1 MTKTIILKKNNE
13 QDIFSI
19 EKLTISFFKLTYLI
33 GEPNLELSEKL
44 AKTIQESLSK
54 RRIEQITINKFT
66 EEIKELLLDRKHV
79 NLYNAFI
86 TKNTKKEIKSHNI
99 LRDKVL
105 SYLFNNTNYA
115 ENINLLKEK
124 FSDTPELINKI
135 INYIDAGVFYPSTNI
150 LTNTK
155 HNYMNSS
162 RTHVIEDKLE
172 EICYGLLKNVK
183 NNKYNLPTSINVS
196 KIRSKEEKVSST
208 NKNANGIKN
217 VIDFYVLS
225 QKLIIDN
232 SFKNTKNLF
241 YLTIEHRDIIDIL
254 SAETFNNINIVLL
267 INNRF
272 MKYYSEN
279 KEYYLKKENDNFI
292 ETTKEE
298 ASMIVNPQKIID
310 LLFLKILENKIF
322 DVIFIDKLESKNQI
336 LNTKQEISPI
346 GYQPV
351 YDDDGFVTGVIDV
364 SKFVKLVGSVK
375 TFDWNK
381 LKETIENTIIFLDTC
396 IDKTKYIYT
405 TYEENNL
412 NYRRIYL
419 SITGYYNLLNLLD
432 VPYDSDDSLLFGEN
446 LSEFIAYYSKKTSI
460 NISKEKRPFLNYNKS
475 KYVSLDFFNYS
486 KGVQKTLFSELTKA
500 RKLLS
505 TKPVI
510 DWDELK
516 NEQKKYG
523 LRNLTTYSILFSDL
537 FSFANQTTNSINP
550 PTNYKY
556 INIFNENNLIESVME
571 KPVNNLFLIKL
582 QNVFEKYCD
591 GVCNINLFYK
601 NNQSIDDLKK
611 DFLNTFISNN
621 TCFLPRLIIN
631 KEVYILD
638 SDAKKILS
646 I

>member
-351 YDDDGFVTGVIDV
+351 YDDDGFVTGIIDV